1 MSTPVTFH
9 LQAADGSAHTVCAQA
24 GQSLM
29 QATLDAGISGIAADC
44 GGVVSCATCPVIV
57 APPWA
62 DLLEPPDE
70 DEEAML
76 AMTAAPREPTSRLAC
91 QITLR
96 PELDGLCARL
106 PERQF

>member
-9 LQAADGSAHTVCAQA
+9 LQSADGTPHTVCAKA

-29 QATLDAGISGIAADC
+29 QAAMDAGISGITADC
-44 GGVVSCATCPVIV
+44 GGVVSCATCHVIV
-57 APPWA
+57 APEWA
-62 DLLEPPDE
+62 ALLEPPDE

-91 QITLR
+91 QINLS
-96 PELDGLCARL
+96 PALDGIAARL